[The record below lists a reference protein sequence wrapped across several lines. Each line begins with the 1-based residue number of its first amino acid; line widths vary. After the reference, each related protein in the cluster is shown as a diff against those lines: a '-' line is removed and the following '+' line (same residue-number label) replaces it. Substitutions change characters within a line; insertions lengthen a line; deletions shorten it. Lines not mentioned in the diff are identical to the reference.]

1 MKSEVFHDWCL
12 GGSQAVSC
20 GALAVSTG
28 DRKKMRR
35 GKPEGGKKSGFF
47 LRIFSLTI
55 KSRLFSMVFGIFF
68 WFLHNAIILLM
79 ERECNVSFFTKK
91 SPGPQRKN
99 EPKKSGNGKKYE
111 ASEYPV
117 FTAVKYL
124 TVKKAEE
131 WAAGAFES
139 YFFSQL

>member
-1 MKSEVFHDWCL
+1 MKSEVFHDWRL

-47 LRIFSLTI
+47 LRIFFLTI

-99 EPKKSGNGKKYE
+99 EPKKSGNGKNTKHRNILFLR
-111 ASEYPV
+111 P
-117 FTAVKYL
+117 
-124 TVKKAEE
+124 
-131 WAAGAFES
+131 
-139 YFFSQL
+139 